1 MAVNTKG
8 AMFMFNWLFGG
19 KKRDEEPDTDF
30 DDFEQ
35 DTEDDGLDIDFD
47 EMEEEALAM
56 LVGLKKMRNV
66 ERGFSERKAL
76 AYAIEGVASDKG
88 IDTDE
93 LIEIVR
99 KHPELS

>member
-1 MAVNTKG
+1 
-8 AMFMFNWLFGG
+8 MFNWLFGG

-56 LVGLKKMRNV
+56 LVAVKMTTNIG
-66 ERGFSERKAL
+66 RGFDDKKAL
-76 AYAIEGVASDKG
+76 KYAILDVASDKG
-88 IDTDE
+88 IDKYE
-93 LIEIVR
+93 LLAIIKR
-99 KHPELS
+99 HADLFY